1 MVGKPADAGSMTS
14 KFGPQLFELGK
25 ERTEAMLGMQKEV
38 LEAYE
43 QTSRAWLAR
52 VKSEADLWSGLAT
65 KLAAT
70 RSAPDAIEAYQQC
83 VAQRMQM
90 AAEDGRRLFDDC
102 QKITNKV
109 TQSLSNGWPTASS

>member
-1 MVGKPADAGSMTS
+1 MVGKPTDAGST
-14 KFGPQLFELGK
+14 KFGPQLFDVGK
-25 ERTEAMLGMQKEV
+25 EQTEAMLGMQKEL

-70 RSAPDAIEAYQQC
+70 RSAPDAMEAYQQC

-109 TQSLSNGWPTASS
+109 TRSLSNGWPTASS